1 MLVLNALGPLEIIA
15 LGSSIQMIQLKPGV
29 QLNPFECRCIRW
41 KMGGGIQPSRQEGL
55 DTLQEAQHT
64 ILEDRC
70 LAGQSNAEVRL
81 EN

>member
-1 MLVLNALGPLEIIA
+1 
-15 LGSSIQMIQLKPGV
+15 
-29 QLNPFECRCIRW
+29 
-41 KMGGGIQPSRQEGL
+41 MGGGIQPSRQEGL